1 MSQKVC
7 PKCGARVDDDMVI
20 CGNCGKIIPKSAPK
34 TKSAP
39 KKQPRTH
46 SQKPPQRSAQKP
58 VQRTIQKSPSAPMK
72 QKAQKPVKQKKQRR
86 FASFFSKIPNLKKA
100 LKIAVIVLVLYFA
113 VSAVQIFRVR
123 FSTYDFST
131 DMKMSYSS
139 YGDAIDN
146 FFESGHWSYNP
157 FTFTVKYTGK
167 SQNTDYKMKFS
178 AIAKVNLK
186 EVEVDGSSR
195 TGKKIEP
202 VVMGMFI

>member
-20 CGNCGKIIPKSAPK
+20 CGNCGKILPK
-34 TKSAP
+34 TPP
-39 KKQPRTH
+39 KRQTRTY
-46 SQKPPQRSAQKP
+46 SQKTTPKPPQKP
-58 VQRTIQKSPSAPMK
+58 VQRTIQKSAPARQRPQK
-72 QKAQKPVKQKKQRR
+72 SKKAQKPIKEKTAGKIS
-86 FASFFSKIPNLKKA
+86 AFFSKIPNLKKI
-100 LKIAVIVLVLYFA
+100 LKITVIVLAIYF
-113 VSAVQIFRVR
+113 VISAVQIFRVR

-131 DMKMSYSS
+131 DMKMTHSN
-139 YGDAIDN
+139 YGDAIDS

-157 FTFTVKYTGK
+157 FTFTVKYTGE

-186 EVEVDGSSR
+186 EVEVNGTSK